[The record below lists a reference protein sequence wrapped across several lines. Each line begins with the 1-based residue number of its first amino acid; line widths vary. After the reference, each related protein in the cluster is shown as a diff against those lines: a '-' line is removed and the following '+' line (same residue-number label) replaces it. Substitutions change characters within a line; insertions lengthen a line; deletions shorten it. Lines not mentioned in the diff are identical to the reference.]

1 MAGVNKIFIMLPMIF
16 AVRKLDADD
25 PNVVYWLRV
34 AYFGVQ
40 TIIGLLVMYIYL
52 MSSRAIKGHE
62 NRLIYVPQPAQPF
75 APPDAKKKYTETT
88 FGAHVSSQVLSLL
101 GSTFFGILL
110 TSGLHFYRGMV
121 VGLAMQSVMGPLNIF
136 ENALVKALVL
146 KKKTKEGSWKPED
159 KIFDEKFVDELNAE
173 DEVVDKTGSQV
184 VRKPKT
190 FEEILLDVWDSGAG
204 KADITPLMDAIN
216 KENCNFKTK
225 DSGWTP
231 IMILSGIGV
240 KGSASAIR
248 QVISLGGNPAI
259 ADNEGWNA
267 MHWAAFH
274 GSVEAAKLLIDEFS
288 SLSNVKDKEGKKPL
302 ELAEAEGNEAVA
314 NVLKGLEPHSSG
326 NSTEGLR
333 KRK

>member
-1 MAGVNKIFIMLPMIF
+1 
-16 AVRKLDADD
+16 
-25 PNVVYWLRV
+25 
-34 AYFGVQ
+34 
-40 TIIGLLVMYIYL
+40 
-52 MSSRAIKGHE
+52 MSSRVVKGHE

-75 APPDAKKKYTETT
+75 AQPDAKKKYTETT

-121 VGLAMQSVMGPLNIF
+121 VGLAMQSVMGPLNII
-136 ENALVKALVL
+136 ENAFVKALVL
-146 KKKTKEGSWKPED
+146 GKKTKEGSLKPED
-159 KIFDEKFVDELNAE
+159 RIFEEKFVDELTPE
-173 DEVVDKTGSQV
+173 DEVIDKAGNEV

-190 FEEILLDVWDSGAG
+190 FEDVLLDVWDSGAG

-225 DSGWTP
+225 ESSWTP
-231 IMILSGIGV
+231 LMILSGIGV

-248 QVISLGGNPAI
+248 QVVSLGGNPAI
-259 ADNEGWNA
+259 TDNEGWNG

-274 GSVEAAKLLIDEFS
+274 GSVEAAKLYNDEFS

-302 ELAEAEGNEAVA
+302 DLAEAEGNVSVVE
-314 NVLKGLEPHSSG
+314 VLKGLEPSSG
-326 NSTEGLR
+326 ENSNEGLR

>member
-1 MAGVNKIFIMLPMIF
+1 MCLNPLSHLHNLTQ
-16 AVRKLDADD
+16 R
-25 PNVVYWLRV
+25 
-34 AYFGVQ
+34 
-40 TIIGLLVMYIYL
+40 
-52 MSSRAIKGHE
+52 
-62 NRLIYVPQPAQPF
+62 
-75 APPDAKKKYTETT
+75 KKYTETT

-121 VGLAMQSVMGPLNIF
+121 VGLAMQSVMGPLNIV
-136 ENALVKALVL
+136 ENAFVKALVL
-146 KKKTKEGSWKPED
+146 GRKTKEGSLKPED
-159 KIFDEKFVDELNAE
+159 KIFEEKFVDELTAE
-173 DEVVDKTGSQV
+173 DEVVDKTGNPV

-225 DSGWTP
+225 ESGWTP
-231 IMILSGIGV
+231 IMVLSGLGV

-248 QVISLGGNPAI
+248 QVVSIGGNPAI
-259 ADNEGWNA
+259 TDNEGWNA

-274 GSVEAAKLLIDEFS
+274 GSVEAAKLYVDEFNN
-288 SLSNVKDKEGKKPL
+288 LSNVKDKEGKKAL
-302 ELAEAEGNEAVA
+302 DLAEAEGNEDVA
-314 NVLKGLEPHSSG
+314 KVLKGLELSSG
-326 NSTEGLR
+326 GNASEGLR